1 MAGSQTDRT
10 DVSMSR
16 FPRLTERVDEAR
28 NPANNLALAMAFSG
42 VGLIGTFM
50 PMMLAG
56 LALYL

>member
-1 MAGSQTDRT
+1 
-10 DVSMSR
+10 MSR
-16 FPRLTERVDEAR
+16 FPRLTERVDEAH

-56 LALYL
+56 LALYLWH

>member
-1 MAGSQTDRT
+1 
-10 DVSMSR
+10 MSR
-16 FPRLTERVDEAR
+16 FPRLTERVDEAH

-56 LALYL
+56 LALYFWH